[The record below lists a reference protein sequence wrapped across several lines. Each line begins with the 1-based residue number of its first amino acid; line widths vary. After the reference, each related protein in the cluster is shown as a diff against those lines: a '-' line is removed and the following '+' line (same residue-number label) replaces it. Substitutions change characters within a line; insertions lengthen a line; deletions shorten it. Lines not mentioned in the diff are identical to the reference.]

1 MSFNF
6 LSTVLNYC
14 KFLYYKSAFVD
25 IFDGL
30 KSRIFYL
37 LKMDWVMMLFWY
49 NKPIEML
56 LIEEVDSKDFL
67 TRLFQAIY
75 DDIPLPNKKLKR

>member
-1 MSFNF
+1 
-6 LSTVLNYC
+6 
-14 KFLYYKSAFVD
+14 
-25 IFDGL
+25 
-30 KSRIFYL
+30 
-37 LKMDWVMMLFWY
+37 
-49 NKPIEML
+49 ML